1 MSAYAALAHV
11 HVRMAG
17 GGQICASSCNEEL
30 HLHLECAVDIK
41 GNRFALIHLS
51 ALRLDS

>member
-30 HLHLECAVDIK
+30 HLHAVDIK